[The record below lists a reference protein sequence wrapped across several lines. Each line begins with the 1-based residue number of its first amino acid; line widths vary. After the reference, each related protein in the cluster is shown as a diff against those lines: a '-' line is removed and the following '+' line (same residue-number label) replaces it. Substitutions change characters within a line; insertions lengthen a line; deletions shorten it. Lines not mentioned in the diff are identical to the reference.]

1 MTTTTISTSKLR
13 DNIAAALD
21 SVEGNNILIVT
32 RRGKPEKAIV
42 DLDEYED
49 LLAAS
54 NPAYLEKIRQAREE
68 VKRGEVFTMDE
79 VFGDL

>member
-42 DLDEYED
+42 GLDEYED

-68 VKRGEVFTMDE
+68 VKRGEVFNMDE